1 MTHTRVQL
9 EISGRVQ
16 GVCYR
21 YFTEQTAKAHGVTG
35 WVKNRVNGDVSAV
48 IEGQELAVKAV
59 IKECHKGPQNA
70 YVDEITV
77 ATHPHKGEFDSF
89 TILR

>member
-1 MTHTRVQL
+1 MTQVRVEL
-9 EISGRVQ
+9 EIRGRVQ

-21 YFTEQTAKAHGVTG
+21 YFTEQAAQAHGVTG
-35 WVKNRVNGDVSAV
+35 WVKNRVNGNVTAV
-48 IEGQELAVKAV
+48 IEGEELAVKAV
-59 IKECHKGPQNA
+59 INECRKGPQNA
-70 YVDEITV
+70 HVDKITV